1 MTDRPIALGSD
12 DAGFGLKEAIKR
24 YLEAEGRPVTDF
36 GCYSSDPVDYPD
48 VALDVARAVAR
59 GEHDR
64 AILICGTGMGMAIA
78 ANKVPGVYATVAH
91 DPYSAA
97 KARTSNNA
105 QVLTLGARVVA
116 LELAQ
121 TLVDIWL
128 AAEFAGGGSARKV
141 GKIGAAEREVV
152 GVDRP
157 QALADRAP
165 DGAEGEPGGAANL
178 R

>member
-1 MTDRPIALGSD
+1 MTDRPIAIGSD
-12 DAGFGLKEAIKR
+12 DAGFHLKEAIKA
-24 YLEAEGRPVTDF
+24 YLEAAGRSVTDY
-36 GCYSSDPVDYPD
+36 GCHTADPVDYPD
-48 VALDVARAVAR
+48 VALVVARAVAH

-116 LELAQ
+116 PELAK
-121 TLVDIWL
+121 TLVGIWL
-128 AAEFAGGGSARKV
+128 EAEFAGGGSARKV
-141 GKIGAAEREVV
+141 GKIGQAERE
-152 GVDRP
+152 
-157 QALADRAP
+157 L
-165 DGAEGEPGGAANL
+165 GGTSETPA

>member
-1 MTDRPIALGSD
+1 MTDKPIALGSD
-12 DAGFGLKEAIKR
+12 DAGFGLKESIKA
-24 YLEAEGRPVTDF
+24 YLETRGRAVTDY
-36 GCYSSDPVDYPD
+36 GCHSPDPVDYPD
-48 VALDVARAVAR
+48 VALDVARRVAA

-64 AILICGTGMGMAIA
+64 AILICGTGIGMAIA

-116 LELAQ
+116 PELAQ
-121 TLVDIWL
+121 TLIDVWL

-141 GKIGAAEREVV
+141 GKIGAAERELT
-152 GVDRP
+152 R
-157 QALADRAP
+157 
-165 DGAEGEPGGAANL
+165 
-178 R
+178 